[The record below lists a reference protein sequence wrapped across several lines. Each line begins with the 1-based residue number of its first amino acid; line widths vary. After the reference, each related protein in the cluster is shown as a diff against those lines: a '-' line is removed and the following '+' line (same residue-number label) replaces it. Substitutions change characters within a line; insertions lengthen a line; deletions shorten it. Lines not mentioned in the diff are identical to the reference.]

1 MARSIFGGIVAKSF
15 RRFGRGRHPAQ
26 LNFGDCMSYATAEYF
41 AYLSYLK
48 VTIFDAL
55 LLRPL
60 FLRPWKS
67 EWPNARLKCSS
78 LRSREKKSV
87 HAY

>member
-15 RRFGRGRHPAQ
+15 SAIRTRPASGPAQ
-26 LNFGDCMSYATAEYF
+26 LATARAMRRLNIF
-41 AYLSYLK
+41 AYLPYLK

-60 FLRPWKS
+60 FLRPWKP